1 MFDNLIGQYILKK
14 FLTNEIISDT
24 LSYGYI
30 LEGPRFYGKQFIA
43 ESIAKEIT
51 SQSYITTV
59 LPTEDRKLLSVDDIR
74 AVKEDAYS
82 QSFGGQKKVY
92 IIPNADDMSN
102 AAQNAFL
109 KVLEEPP
116 QDCVFFIL
124 VQDRYN
130 VLSTIR
136 SRCTILKL
144 ERYKDCE
151 IETYLKSKD
160 IEFSP
165 EIIKLCDGTL
175 TKYPILISKDYKE
188 TEALAYKVL
197 LHIKELHPARIFAI
211 YKHVQKMKESVNDIL
226 DIFLMWYRDLY
237 VFMQT
242 GQENCIDNKSRT
254 AELVKDSKNYQ
265 LGEIV
270 KIIDEIN
277 FAKTKLE
284 YNGNLEMTI
293 NTLLMRMRGGEFG
306 NC

>member
-1 MFDNLIGQYILKK
+1 LKK
-14 FLTNEIISDT
+14 FLTNEIMHDT

-51 SQSYITTV
+51 SQSYITIV

-102 AAQNAFL
+102 SAQNAFL

-124 VQDRYN
+124 VQNRYN

-136 SRCTILKL
+136 SRCTILAL
-144 ERYKDCE
+144 ERYKDFE
-151 IETYLKSKD
+151 IAEYLKSQG
-160 IEFSP
+160 IEYSP
-165 EIIKLCDGTL
+165 EIIKLCDGAL
-175 TKYPILISKDYKE
+175 TKYPILLSKDYKE
-188 TEALAYKVL
+188 MEALAYKIL
-197 LHIKELHPARIFAI
+197 LHIRELHPARIFAI
-211 YKHVQKMKESVNDIL
+211 FKHIQKMKESVNDIL

-237 VFMQT
+237 VFKQT

-254 AELVKDSKNYQ
+254 AELIKDSKNYHVD
-265 LGEIV
+265 EIL
-270 KIIDEIN
+270 KIIDGIN
-277 FAKTKLE
+277 FAKSKIE
-284 YNGNLEMTI
+284 YNGNLEITI
-293 NTLLMRMRGGEFG
+293 NSLLMLMKGGI
-306 NC
+306 